1 MRLVMTLGALALV
14 SAAPA
19 PVRQAVAPASPLL
32 TQGQAAAAAG
42 QYETATDLLE
52 SALAADPRNRTAY
65 LALADVARKQGL
77 PGKSIGLYRR
87 ALALDPNDR
96 AALAGQ
102 GEALIDK
109 GAVAKARENLDKLA
123 KLCRGSCPEQVA
135 LASAVNQAGAA
146 QTAAKQ

>member
-1 MRLVMTLGALALV
+1 MRLVLALGALMLV

-19 PVRQAVAPASPLL
+19 PVRAPAVPSSPLL
-32 TQGQAAAAAG
+32 VQGQAAAAEG
-42 QYETATDLLE
+42 KYELATDLLE
-52 SALAADPRNRTAY
+52 SALAADPRSRTAY

-77 PGKSIGLYRR
+77 PGKSIRLYRQ

-96 AALAGQ
+96 VALAGQ

-109 GAVAKARENLDKLA
+109 GAVAKAQENLAKLA
-123 KLCRGSCPEQVA
+123 KLCRGNCPEQIA
-135 LASAVNQAGAA
+135 LAGAVTRAGQA

>member
-1 MRLVMTLGALALV
+1 MRLVLALGALMLV

-19 PVRQAVAPASPLL
+19 PVPVAPVSPLI
-32 TQGQAAAAAG
+32 TQGQAAAVAG
-42 QYETATDLLE
+42 NYETATDLLE
-52 SALAADPRNRTAY
+52 SALAADPRSRAAY

-77 PGKSIGLYRR
+77 PGKSIRLYRQ

-96 AALAGQ
+96 TALAGQ

-123 KLCRGSCPEQVA
+123 KLCKGNCPEQVA
-135 LASAVNQAGAA
+135 LAGAVSRAGVE

>member
-1 MRLVMTLGALALV
+1 MRLVIALGALMLV

-19 PVRQAVAPASPLL
+19 PVQPSVPVAAALL
-32 TQGQAAAAAG
+32 ANGQAAAAAG
-42 QYETATDLLE
+42 NYETATDDLE
-52 SALAADPRNRTAY
+52 SALAADPRSRTAY

-77 PGKSIGLYRR
+77 PGKSIRLYRQ

-123 KLCRGSCPEQVA
+123 RICRGSCPEQLA
-135 LASAVNQAGAA
+135 LANAVSRAGQA
-146 QTAAKQ
+146 QTVATQ